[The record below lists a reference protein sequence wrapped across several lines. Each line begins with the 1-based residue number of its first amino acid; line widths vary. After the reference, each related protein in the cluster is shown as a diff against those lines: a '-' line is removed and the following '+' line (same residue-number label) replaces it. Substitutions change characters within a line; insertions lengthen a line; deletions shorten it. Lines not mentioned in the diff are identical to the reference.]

1 MSISTKNDRPV
12 SEKKSDVTTPTVTQL
27 EEALEE
33 RIKSDRRGNE
43 NPVEVETDRRVAE
56 RRTVTDDT
64 DT

>member
-43 NPVEVETDRRVAE
+43 NPVAVETDRRVAE